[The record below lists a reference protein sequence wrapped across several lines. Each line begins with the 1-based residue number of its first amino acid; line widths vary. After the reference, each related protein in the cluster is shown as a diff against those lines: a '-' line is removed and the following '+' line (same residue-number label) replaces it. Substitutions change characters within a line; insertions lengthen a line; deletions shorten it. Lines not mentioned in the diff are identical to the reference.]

1 MNDAHRGRSAGAEQM
16 AVSSVAHIVGTDRL
30 DSDESRIKQ
39 FTRQGRKSQ
48 LQFENR
54 INFLLEFN
62 GNFINGK

>member
-39 FTRQGRKSQ
+39 FTRQGRV
-48 LQFENR
+48 N
-54 INFLLEFN
+54 
-62 GNFINGK
+62 